1 MNFTNPQLKQGLLHP
16 IIEQTEELEDENSNE
31 SNELIES
38 IAHKLGVKTDDK
50 EFYSKFTQIL
60 DEHKLE
66 IKKRNRPCYSS
77 FLFACII
84 DSIVVAYGVLIIII
98 TCLTF

>member
-1 MNFTNPQLKQGLLHP
+1 MDFTNPQLKQGLLHP

-50 EFYSKFTQIL
+50 EFYRKFTQIL

-66 IKKRNRPCYSS
+66 IKKRNSS
-77 FLFACII
+77 
-84 DSIVVAYGVLIIII
+84 YLII
-98 TCLTF
+98 